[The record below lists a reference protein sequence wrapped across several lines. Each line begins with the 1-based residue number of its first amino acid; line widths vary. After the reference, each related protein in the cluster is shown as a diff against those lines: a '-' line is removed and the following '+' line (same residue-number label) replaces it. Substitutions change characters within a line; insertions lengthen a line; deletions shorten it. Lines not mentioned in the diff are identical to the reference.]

1 MTEAEIKQTLVSA
14 LVTVTDVADILKVS
28 TVTVYRWVDEG
39 TLEGIKVTGP
49 GHSRSTYR
57 VKSASVR
64 RLLGVDE
71 YEVPKQTLQTIP

>member
-64 RLLGVDE
+64 RLLGMA
-71 YEVPKQTLQTIP
+71 EVAV